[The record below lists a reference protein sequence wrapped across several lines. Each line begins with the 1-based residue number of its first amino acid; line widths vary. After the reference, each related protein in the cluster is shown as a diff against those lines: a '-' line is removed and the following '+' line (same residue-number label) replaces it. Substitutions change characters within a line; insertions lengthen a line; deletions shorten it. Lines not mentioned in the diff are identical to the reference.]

1 MLSAVMAFGTLG
13 VAGEFPALKAQAL
26 GSRTLTI
33 RSSEGTETEMAQYV
47 AQAGEALNEIAA
59 ERDIM
64 AVVYLSDEYPV
75 RQEPSYD
82 SQAAVTVC
90 SGQTVNILDVYV
102 DENFDFEIVCPYCN
116 YEFVSD
122 FSQNLKEQVE
132 CPECH
137 NIIELDWNN
146 HEEHD
151 CSGHCSCCESE
162 CGQEEEEDEEPEQET
177 SKELKIEIANYD
189 EESPLEEETD
199 MEEVE
204 DDDEDDM

>member
-1 MLSAVMAFGTLG
+1 MVDLSQRRLD
-13 VAGEFPALKAQAL
+13 ELIDHEKD
-26 GSRTLTI
+26 LTKK
-33 RSSEGTETEMAQYV
+33 V
-47 AQAGEALNEIAA
+47 AQLE
-59 ERDIM
+59 
-64 AVVYLSDEYPV
+64 
-75 RQEPSYD
+75 
-82 SQAAVTVC
+82 
-90 SGQTVNILDVYV
+90 QTMKTMEKEFYV

-189 EESPLEEETD
+189 EESQLEEETD
-199 MEEVE
+199 MEKVE

>member
-1 MLSAVMAFGTLG
+1 MSVLQDKFNAIVRKIEDRIEDEELLSFVKQQIADISILFIDQLDKVVDLSQRRLD
-13 VAGEFPALKAQAL
+13 ELIDHEKD
-26 GSRTLTI
+26 LTKK
-33 RSSEGTETEMAQYV
+33 V
-47 AQAGEALNEIAA
+47 AQLE
-59 ERDIM
+59 
-64 AVVYLSDEYPV
+64 
-75 RQEPSYD
+75 
-82 SQAAVTVC
+82 
-90 SGQTVNILDVYV
+90 QTMKTMEKEFYV

-162 CGQEEEEDEEPEQET
+162 CGQEEEEDEEPEQEEN

-189 EESPLEEETD
+189 EEEPAEDEQET
-199 MEEVE
+199 EEVE
-204 DDDEDDM
+204 EDDEDDM

>member
-1 MLSAVMAFGTLG
+1 MSVLQDKFNAIVRKIEDRIEDEELLSFVKQQIADISILFIDQLDKVVDLSQRRLD
-13 VAGEFPALKAQAL
+13 ELIDHEKD
-26 GSRTLTI
+26 LTKK
-33 RSSEGTETEMAQYV
+33 V
-47 AQAGEALNEIAA
+47 AQLE
-59 ERDIM
+59 
-64 AVVYLSDEYPV
+64 
-75 RQEPSYD
+75 
-82 SQAAVTVC
+82 
-90 SGQTVNILDVYV
+90 QTMKTMEKEFYV

-189 EESPLEEETD
+189 EESQLEEETD